1 MTSTRNA
8 LSYHMRD
15 SAQAHFAH
23 FQGPLRV
30 AKPEMAPFPLTIAQ
44 RTRNPLRKLPCE
56 PMDRNNIGTRHGF
69 TAI

>member
-15 SAQAHFAH
+15 SVQVHFAH
-23 FQGPLRV
+23 FQGPLQV
-30 AKPEMAPFPLTIAQ
+30 AKPEMGLLLCSETQ
-44 RTRNPLRKLPCE
+44 NSLRNAARG

>member
-15 SAQAHFAH
+15 LAQAHFAY
-23 FQGPLRV
+23 FQGPLQAANAEIGLVCFRDCS
-30 AKPEMAPFPLTIAQ
+30 ETQ
-44 RTRNPLRKLPCE
+44 NPLRNE
-56 PMDRNNIGTRHGF
+56 ARGPMDPNNIGTRHGF